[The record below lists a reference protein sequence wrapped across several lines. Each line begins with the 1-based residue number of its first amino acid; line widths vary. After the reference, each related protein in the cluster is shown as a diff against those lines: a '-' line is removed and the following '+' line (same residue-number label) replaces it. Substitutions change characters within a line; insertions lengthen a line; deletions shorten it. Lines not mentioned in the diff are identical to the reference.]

1 MKRRIEQV
9 DLVVHG
15 VEVGFQRLEIAAPVF
30 ADGVELLAA
39 RSPDAVHEF
48 ADKGVADVFERIET
62 HAVGIERL
70 GDPCAPAF
78 HLLDHF
84 GMVEIHVVEDQ
95 EVVIPVLAVY
105 PFAPLL
111 AFALDE
117 VDGPLAGLVNLI
129 GSGEVVPVP
138 FEGGVLVAAP
148 RKGVSGPAFDFDGGA
163 DHLLAVFGIDFAGH
177 ELLGVV
183 GAGFLV
189 HHRVDI
195 DRNPVGV
202 QRRDRLLQLLP
213 RAVLGADGAFL
224 VELAQ
229 IVEVVDGVS
238 LVLLFVGF
246 VGRRDPDRG
255 DADVVQ
261 VSGVLFQLRP
271 QFTVIGQIPF
281 EILHHYSVFHKYMYL
296 MFAVFC
302 CKAHAKQEERSG

>member
-1 MKRRIEQV
+1 MFPHEGVVEQRPQVEIAPLLRSGEEFEVKRRIEQV

-138 FEGGVLVAAP
+138 FEG
-148 RKGVSGPAFDFDGGA
+148 
-163 DHLLAVFGIDFAGH
+163 
-177 ELLGVV
+177 
-183 GAGFLV
+183 
-189 HHRVDI
+189 
-195 DRNPVGV
+195 
-202 QRRDRLLQLLP
+202 DRL
-213 RAVLGADGAFL
+213 
-224 VELAQ
+224 
-229 IVEVVDGVS
+229 
-238 LVLLFVGF
+238 
-246 VGRRDPDRG
+246 RRP
-255 DADVVQ
+255 
-261 VSGVLFQLRP
+261 
-271 QFTVIGQIPF
+271 
-281 EILHHYSVFHKYMYL
+281 
-296 MFAVFC
+296 
-302 CKAHAKQEERSG
+302 